1 MSELKGNMKNCKF
14 CGKSIKSDDVV
25 CEYCGYNS
33 QTDSRDPNFDPNK
46 KAQKAVQGKK
56 SHMKAVKVFFEVL
69 ILLVIAAVLIGV
81 FFPGKTI
88 VSAFVPDIR
97 AMLSFGKSSAGK
109 QPLSYWPSDKS
120 KAKPSGFAKSPA
132 AKKTIEKKKFAIE
145 VTGIMFDANGKS
157 FATINEEV
165 VSEGDSIGI
174 YRVNKISSDTV
185 EMVTGSQTVVLRVS
199 DTIALPGNKW

>member
-1 MSELKGNMKNCKF
+1 MKICKF

-46 KAQKAVQGKK
+46 KAQKAAVQGSK
-56 SHMKAVKVFFEVL
+56 SHGKAVKVFFEVL
-69 ILLVIAAVLIGV
+69 ILLVIAVVLIGV

-97 AMLSFGKSSAGK
+97 AMLSFGKNSSGK
-109 QPLSYWPSDKS
+109 QPLSYWSSDKS
-120 KAKPSGFAKSPA
+120 KAKPSGFTKSPS
-132 AKKTIEKKKFAIE
+132 AKKTTEKKKFAIE

-199 DTIALPGNKW
+199 DTIALPGNR